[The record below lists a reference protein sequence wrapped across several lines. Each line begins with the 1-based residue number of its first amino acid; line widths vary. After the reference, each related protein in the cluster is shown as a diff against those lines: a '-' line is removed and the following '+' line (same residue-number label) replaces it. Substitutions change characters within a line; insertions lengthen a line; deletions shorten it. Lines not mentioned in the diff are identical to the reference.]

1 MRRRTWSRIR
11 QLARRFLED
20 DAYQVVEA
28 ESGAEALRVLE
39 EAARMDFPI
48 ADLSMPGCGLLSKN
62 QSILAVTS
70 STFKSARVERI
81 PLAIS
86 SPRMTGEIPSTT
98 GASWPATPLLA
109 GFVLIFFAGHAS
121 SQTPQN
127 VPPPSDLKRLSLD
140 ELQAIEVT
148 SVSKRPEKLS
158 AAASSIQVITGD
170 DIRRA
175 GATSLP
181 EALRLASNL
190 QVAQVGS
197 QGWAITARGFNNTSA
212 NKLLVLVDGRA
223 VYTPLHAGVFWDV
236 QDTLLEDI
244 DRIEVISGP
253 GATLW
258 GGNAVNGVINISTKS
273 AKDSQGVL
281 ITGSGGS
288 ELRGAGGMRYGGK
301 VGANVQFRAYTKYFG
316 RDSSALP
323 IGQQATDD
331 WNMGQGGF
339 RLDWDASQ
347 VDHVTVQSDVYD
359 GRIAQPG
366 TNHIAVS
373 GDNVLGR
380 WLHTLSKDSNL
391 SLQLYYDKT
400 HRNIPATFVEDL
412 QTYDADFE
420 HRFRMAAGH
429 NVVWGLG
436 YRVSNDDEGNSAVL
450 SFLPARLS
458 RRWLSGF
465 VEDEVPLGTDRLRL
479 TLGTK
484 IEHNDYTGV
493 EVQPSGRVA
502 WTLTQR
508 QMLWGAISRAV
519 RTPSRIDRD
528 FFVPLTPGSASF
540 FLAGGP
546 NFVSE
551 DVRAYELGY
560 RSEPH
565 DRLSLTL
572 ATFYNDYGH
581 IRSLEQLAPPAP
593 FPLVFL
599 NGQTGDSYGAELT
612 AECKVTDWWRLRS
625 GYTALRLHIRPEP
638 GSTDTSFGSTE
649 AHDPSHYGTLR
660 QSLDLPAHLQ
670 FDLGFRY
677 VGQIVNQT
685 VPAYREL
692 DGRLAW
698 RATPTVEFSIV
709 GQNLLHAHHAEFGV
723 LAARKEAERGVD
735 GKLVWRF

>member
-11 QLARRFLED
+11 QLARRFLEE
-20 DAYQVVEA
+20 DAYQVIEA

-39 EAARMDFPI
+39 EAARMDCPI

-70 STFKSARVERI
+70 STLESARVERI

-86 SPRMTGEIPSTT
+86 SPRMTGEIPRTT

-258 GGNAVNGVINISTKS
+258 GGNAVNGVINVSTKS

-301 VGANVQFRAYTKYFG
+301 VGANVQFRAYSKYFG

-450 SFLPARLS
+450 SFLPAHLS

-484 IEHNDYTGV
+484 IEHNDYTGF
-493 EVQPSGRVA
+493 EFQPSGRLTWKMSKLQTV
-502 WTLTQR
+502 WT
-508 QMLWGAISRAV
+508 AISRAV
-519 RTPSRIDRD
+519 RTPSRIDAE
-528 FFVPLTPGSASF
+528 FYFPGSPPF
-540 FLAGGP
+540 MLAGGP
-546 NFVSE
+546 EFVSE
-551 DVRAYELGY
+551 ELLAYELGY
-560 RSEPH
+560 RVQP
-565 DRLSLTL
+565 DPRLSLSL
-572 ATFYNDYGH
+572 AGFYNDYDR
-581 IRSLEQLAPPAP
+581 IRSRERANPSSPIP
-593 FPLVFL
+593 VVFA
-599 NGQTGDSYGAELT
+599 NGQKAESYGVEVTIDYRL
-612 AECKVTDWWRLRS
+612 TDWWRLRA
-625 GYTALRLHIRPEP
+625 GYTELQLPLLGGDATLPAIRKLDISVAGRVEHYNDVGTTTNPKL
-638 GSTDTSFGSTE
+638 GLTTSGR
-649 AHDPSHYGTLR
+649 AP
-660 QSLDLPAHLQ
+660 SLDAAKAQFLMNWQKCRTDSTPA
-670 FDLGFRY
+670 
-677 VGQIVNQT
+677 
-685 VPAYREL
+685 P
-692 DGRLAW
+692 
-698 RATPTVEFSIV
+698 RAST
-709 GQNLLHAHHAEFGV
+709 
-723 LAARKEAERGVD
+723 
-735 GKLVWRF
+735 